1 MVSELEQFL
10 RRLMDK
16 INGLDDRAKNY
27 ILERLDI
34 NLVTM
39 AFNVELCESP
49 IEQLFNVVINKEL
62 DDFLLRL
69 YLCNKDWA
77 KLANEFMEKE
87 QDPYPIYIKPQ
98 EEIVTDNGKYRVDFL
113 ISVVIPPYEQKK
125 IKHIVVECDGHEFHE
140 KTKEQAQRD
149 KSRDRD
155 LQSHGYT
162 VLRFTGSE
170 IWRDPNKCVREVFR
184 LIEKMISER

>member
-1 MVSELEQFL
+1 MSELEQFL
-10 RRLMDK
+10 RKLMNK
-16 INGLDDRAKNY
+16 IHGLDDRAKNY
-27 ILERLDI
+27 ILDRLNI
-34 NLVTM
+34 ELITM

-62 DDFLLRL
+62 DYFLLRL
-69 YLCNKDWA
+69 YVSNKDWA
-77 KLANEFMEKE
+77 KLADEFVEDE
-87 QDPYPIYIKPQ
+87 QHPFPVYIKPQ
-98 EEIVTDNGKYRVDFL
+98 QEIVTDKGKYRVDFL
-113 ISVVIPPYEQKK
+113 ISVAIPPYEQKK
-125 IKHIVVECDGHEFHE
+125 IKHIIVECDGHEFHE

-155 LQSHGYT
+155 LQAYGYT

-184 LIEKMISER
+184 LIEKMINEG